1 MNNPK
6 TTPIVG
12 KVVKCTVKTA
22 QSGKDL
28 AEIHVEAQNKKRD
41 GTTEKVVYIMTAFSY
56 HQEKFKALRE
66 GDEISAVCNVT
77 MDTYKPE
84 WPKVKLI
91 VESIEV
97 LNTTIPQNPE
107 KPDNQPTA
115 SETKELAE
123 SMEDQ
128 QLPF

>member
-1 MNNPK
+1 MSNPK

-91 VESIEV
+91 VDSIEV
-97 LNTTIPQNPE
+97 LNAVVPGNQEKQETLKPTNQEPE
-107 KPDNQPTA
+107 PKDFGDQP
-115 SETKELAE
+115 
-123 SMEDQ
+123 
-128 QLPF
+128 LPF